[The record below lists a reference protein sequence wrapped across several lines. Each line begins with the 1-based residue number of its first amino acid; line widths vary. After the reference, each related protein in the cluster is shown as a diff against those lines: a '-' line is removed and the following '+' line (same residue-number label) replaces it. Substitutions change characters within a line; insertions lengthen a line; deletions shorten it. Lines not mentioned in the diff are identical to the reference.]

1 MTLVGRVLIISNENL
16 ASNYGGGQVYVKNL
30 IDEMILKGQSPIIA
44 TPLLGGRKVTGYK
57 GCRVI
62 NFEVPLTAGIAYSI
76 LIDVKPDIVH
86 AHGFKAIFAESC
98 RKLDIPCIITAHH
111 GGITCPAGSL
121 LNYRD
126 EICMIRTNQNDCLP
140 CVLKNIR
147 GGIWIWPLV
156 RLLPL
161 KLRLYLG
168 KLMKK
173 LPFLYFVTPVLQA
186 SYSIRQK
193 ELEWR
198 SIHENT
204 SLIIAP
210 SNAIARNMIINGA
223 DTEKI
228 KVVPHGI
235 PLPKNFHNTVTTTP
249 ERPFKFFYVGRIS
262 YVKGVHIMLEA
273 FNESKI
279 NAELHIIGGAGN
291 RNEERYMRRLKKKY
305 KDDARITWHGK
316 ISYQNIYD
324 EIDKYDIMIHPAIC
338 LEVFGLNIAEALA
351 LGKPVIATKC
361 GGPEMQIEDG
371 TNGILVEPNHIVEL
385 ANAMER
391 IANNKINLKVKIES
405 VKSIEEH
412 VHELLKVY
420 EEITY

>member
-1 MTLVGRVLIISNENL
+1 MNLLLVA
-16 ASNYGGGQVYVKNL
+16 ASDLFSDYGGGQVYVKNL
-30 IDEMILKGQSPIIA
+30 IDELILQGQSPIIA
-44 TPLLGGRKVTGYK
+44 TPLSGGRRTTDYK

-62 NFEVPLTAGIAYSI
+62 NFGAPATTEIAYNI
-76 LIDVKPDIVH
+76 LADIKPDIVH

-98 RKLDIPCIITAHH
+98 RELDIPCIVTAHH

-126 EICMIRTNQNDCLP
+126 EICLIRANQTDCLP

-147 GGIWIWPLV
+147 GGIWTWPLA

-161 KLRLYLG
+161 KFRFNLG

-193 ELEWR
+193 ELEWH
-198 SIHENT
+198 SIHDNA

-210 SNAIARNMIINGA
+210 SDAIARNMIINRA
-223 DTEKI
+223 DSEKI
-228 KVVPHGI
+228 KVLPHGI
-235 PLPKNFHNTVTTTP
+235 PLPKNLRNTVTTEP
-249 ERPFKFFYVGRIS
+249 EKRLQFFYVGRIC
-262 YVKGVHIMLEA
+262 YVKGVHIMLAA
-273 FNESKI
+273 FNQSKI
-279 NAELHIIGGAGN
+279 NSELHIIGGAGN

-324 EIDKYDIMIHPAIC
+324 EIDKYDIMIHPAIY

-351 LGKPVIATKC
+351 LGKPVIATRS
-361 GGPEMQIEDG
+361 GGPEMQIKDG
-371 TNGILVEPNHIVEL
+371 FNGILVEPNSKDEL

-391 IANNKINLKVKIES
+391 IATMKINLKVNIES
-405 VKSIEEH
+405 VKPIEEH
-412 VHELLKVY
+412 VNELKTVY
-420 EEITY
+420 EEIAN

>member
-1 MTLVGRVLIISNENL
+1 MKILLVS
-16 ASNYGGGQVYVKNL
+16 ASDLFSSYGGGQVYVKNL
-30 IDEMILKGQSPIIA
+30 VDQLIQQGESPIIA
-44 TPLLGGRKVTGYK
+44 TPYSDGIRATDYK

-62 NFEVPLTAGIAYSI
+62 NFGVPLTAETTYNI
-76 LIDVKPDIVH
+76 LAEIKPDIVH

-126 EICMIRTNQNDCLP
+126 EICMIRANQNDCLP

-161 KLRLYLG
+161 KLRGYLG

-173 LPFLYFVTPVLQA
+173 LPFIYFVTPVLQA

-193 ELEWR
+193 ELEW
-198 SIHENT
+198 SLIHQNA

-210 SNAIARNMIINGA
+210 SNEIARNMIINGVDA
-223 DTEKI
+223 EKI
-228 KVVPHGI
+228 KVVPHGV
-235 PLPKNFHNTVTTTP
+235 PLPKNFHNTVVNTP
-249 ERPFKFFYVGRIS
+249 ERSFKFFYVGRIS
-262 YVKGVHIMLEA
+262 YVKGVHVMLAA

-291 RNEERYMRRLKKKY
+291 RNEERYMRRQTKKY
-305 KDDARITWHGK
+305 KDDARIKWQGK

-324 EIDKYDIMIHPAIC
+324 EINKYDVMIHPAIY

-351 LGKPVIATKC
+351 MGKPVIATRC

-371 TNGILVEPNHIVEL
+371 ENGWLIPPNDK
-385 ANAMER
+385 ER
-391 IANNKINLKVKIES
+391 LTEKIEFV
-405 VKSIEEH
+405 VKEFPLQTFIGSRTNPTSIEEH
-412 VHELLKVY
+412 CVELQKLYKS
-420 EEITY
+420 IS